1 MYFQIVTSAFYLL
14 RQKMLKFEGWYS
26 ELRVVGKYVVSNL
39 KLRLLSIGAIAQVKV
54 LGKNNLNLK
63 LKYLRKDP

>member
-1 MYFQIVTSAFYLL
+1 
-14 RQKMLKFEGWYS
+14 MLKFEGWYS

-63 LKYLRKDP
+63 LKYIRKDP